1 MSTGLQPG
9 IGAEQWRQLTR
20 ERGCLWTPG
29 QSLEGLQPATLLLA
43 HGAGAPMDSEFMNS
57 MAMHLAAQG
66 IGVLR
71 FEF

>member
-29 QSLEGLQPATLLLA
+29 QSLE
-43 HGAGAPMDSEFMNS
+43 
-57 MAMHLAAQG
+57 
-66 IGVLR
+66 
-71 FEF
+71 